1 MYYIG
6 VGNGN
11 LVFLPGKSY
20 GQRCLAGY
28 SPWGRKELDMAEYT
42 YTHLYNTVWYHAV
55 ISFLHMIS
63 EPNFWDVSHMF
74 NYSCTCYIY
83 SVFFG
88 ASSQRQKAL
97 WRQEPHLIYVLL
109 SHKAS
114 HVAKFSLNICWNKS
128 YLAKF
133 HGLKWH
139 TSIFRVFLLPVGLCR
154 INVLI
159 CIYASIP
166 TRYMITKV
174 LPWASFCKSGF
185 SSASNLI
192 FPLISSVTWASHF
205 ISLSFIL
212 INWDN
217 NNAFSMNCFQI
228 IY

>member
-11 LVFLPGKSY
+11 LVFLPGKSC

-63 EPNFWDVSHMF
+63 EPNFCDVSHMF

-88 ASSQRQKAL
+88 AVSQRQEAL
-97 WRQEPHLIYVLL
+97 CRRALQEPHLIYVLL

-114 HVAKFSLNICWNKS
+114 HVAKFSITIC
-128 YLAKF
+128 
-133 HGLKWH
+133 
-139 TSIFRVFLLPVGLCR
+139 
-154 INVLI
+154 
-159 CIYASIP
+159 
-166 TRYMITKV
+166 
-174 LPWASFCKSGF
+174 
-185 SSASNLI
+185 
-192 FPLISSVTWASHF
+192 
-205 ISLSFIL
+205 
-212 INWDN
+212 
-217 NNAFSMNCFQI
+217 
-228 IY
+228 